1 MAADNFFIPNA
12 EEFFASILSIFSQC
26 TECLDVRDGDQ
37 AELLSRR
44 LEQYEETLR
53 VMYQRITESR
63 PDQGALRCDIE
74 QLLNALR
81 RILER
86 LESLYCDN
94 NEENDYE
101 DITTGSSAGISS
113 PAYSGLVGRPSFT
126 IAVEQIQAL
135 REGVFFRWTD
145 IARILGV
152 STRTLSRR
160 RQELGLSVGHGSNF
174 SEISDA
180 ALDNLVRQIL
190 TSAPQSGIGLIRG
203 ALQSRGWRIQR
214 HRIMAAFQR
223 LDPVMSALRQTRRII
238 RRTYNVPSPNSL
250 W

>member
-1 MAADNFFIPNA
+1 M
-12 EEFFASILSIFSQC
+12 
-26 TECLDVRDGDQ
+26 
-37 AELLSRR
+37 
-44 LEQYEETLR
+44 
-53 VMYQRITESR
+53 
-63 PDQGALRCDIE
+63 

-101 DITTGSSAGISS
+101 DITTGSGAGISS
-113 PAYSGLVGRPSFT
+113 PAYSGLVGRPSYT
-126 IAVEQIQAL
+126 ISVKQIQAL

-145 IARILGV
+145 IASILGV

-174 SEISDA
+174 SQISDA

-190 TSAPQSGIGLIRG
+190 TSAPQSGIGLIHG
-203 ALQSRGWRIQR
+203 ALKSRGGGE
-214 HRIMAAFQR
+214 HRIMAALQR
-223 LDPVMSALRQTRRII
+223 LDPVMFALRQTRRII
-238 RRTYNVPSPNSL
+238 CRKYNVPSPNLLIAQRTCFKSD
-250 W
+250 